1 MSKRVKHTANFK
13 AKAALAALKE
23 DKTLLE
29 LSQELKV
36 HAVQI
41 SKWKTIATE
50 GIKELFEDK
59 REKKKVREEDI
70 EALYAQIGKLQA
82 KLEFLKKKT
91 GVEC

>member
-1 MSKRVKHTANFK
+1 MSKRAKHTANFK

-23 DKTLLE
+23 DKTLTE
-29 LSQELKV
+29 LAQELKV

-41 SKWKTIATE
+41 SKWKSIVTE
-50 GIKELFEDK
+50 GVTELFED
-59 REKKKVREEDI
+59 RRRKKKVPEEDV

-91 GVEC
+91 GIEC